1 MQSLRHGEI
10 GLAGPGRANA
20 KDNLVVAHGLNI
32 GDLAACL
39 GKHGRLFGGAGQ
51 FQSQNGG
58 CGGGIVM
65 AGEHAFR
72 DEADHRGCDLA
83 ALAAQ
88 PFELG
93 EDLARRAHSGRVRAF
108 NAHPGIARGDLR
120 LRAGGDDSQAAEI
133 VPDELLQ
140 KLRGLVSEGL
150 DGHLLDQ

>member
-1 MQSLRHGEI
+1 MMGFILRR
-10 GLAGPGRANA
+10 LAQLLPVDADDPYDA
-20 KDNLVVAHGLNI
+20 ILAWDLLNYL
-32 GDLAACL
+32 D
-39 GKHGRLFGGAGQ
+39 KPLF
-51 FQSQNGG
+51 
-58 CGGGIVM
+58 
-65 AGEHAFR
+65 
-72 DEADHRGCDLA
+72 A